1 MTLHVNSTHLDFLA
15 ATPPPPPGEDKSN
28 DGDGDG
34 DHGDQGMRNFLED
47 DEFGGE
53 GDYSSIWELVRLR
66 QMDRVMNLSR
76 VTHHSSV
83 IIELDTTW
91 LF

>member
-1 MTLHVNSTHLDFLA
+1 MALHVNSTHLDFLNTTT
-15 ATPPPPPGEDKSN
+15 TPVAVEESN
-28 DGDGDG
+28 EGDDPV
-34 DHGDQGMRNFLED
+34 MRNFLED